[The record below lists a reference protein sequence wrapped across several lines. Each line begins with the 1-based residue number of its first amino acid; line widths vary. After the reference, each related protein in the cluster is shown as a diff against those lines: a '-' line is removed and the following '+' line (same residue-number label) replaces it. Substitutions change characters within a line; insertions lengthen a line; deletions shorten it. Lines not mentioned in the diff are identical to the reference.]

1 MSNSEDVNFK
11 VTFKNVEYDK
21 SCWLS
26 KLVEMYDALS
36 KNLSYVQ
43 DEFSNYGLEKSDS
56 YKLKLEEFFNK
67 SLYDKIKVN
76 NDFEDDTFYTI
87 KCGDYYLKINTDFT
101 KSESNLNAR
110 LGHPILNKRIDFIL
124 NAIKRIPEFNDKID
138 IYCPKGYLGFSFSYI

>member
-1 MSNSEDVNFK
+1 MFNSEDTNFK
-11 VTFKNVEYDK
+11 VTFKNVEYYK

-36 KNLSYVQ
+36 KNLIYVQ
-43 DEFSNYGLEKSDS
+43 EEFSNHGLKESDN
-56 YKLKLEEFFNK
+56 YDLKLEEFFDK
-67 SLYDKIKVN
+67 GLYDKIKDN
-76 NDFEDDTFYTI
+76 IDFEDDTFYTI

-138 IYCPKGYLGFSFSYI
+138 IYCPKGYLGYSFSYI